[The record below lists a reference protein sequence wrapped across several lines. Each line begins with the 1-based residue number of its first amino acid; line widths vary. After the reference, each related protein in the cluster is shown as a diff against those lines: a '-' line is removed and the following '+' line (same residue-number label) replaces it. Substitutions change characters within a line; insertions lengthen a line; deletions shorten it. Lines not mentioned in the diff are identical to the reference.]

1 MFITAVCVI
10 FLIEV
15 VIAGKEVDKEDRIS
29 GTLVRPQ
36 LSARTWERGY
46 VTGHRLMQ
54 CQIDLSTPL
63 LESVTSSRFR
73 SEQEISLTK
82 ETGLTAS
89 PEFRKGL
96 AITIKPL
103 QRSIIVL
110 RNTSNHF
117 RPPATPS
124 DLLRPLPNL
133 GEKSN
138 RKRKYCSHLFWN
150 KKKNAWLNLF
160 FKP

>member
-1 MFITAVCVI
+1 MLTSIRNVKSYKKMRWNTMFITAVCVI

-15 VIAGKEVDKEDRIS
+15 VNAGKEVDKEDRIS
-29 GTLVRPQ
+29 RTLVRPQ

-54 CQIDLSTPL
+54 CQIDFSTPL

-73 SEQEISLTK
+73 SEQEISLKK
-82 ETGLTAS
+82 ETS
-89 PEFRKGL
+89 HIE
-96 AITIKPL
+96 
-103 QRSIIVL
+103 V

-138 RKRKYCSHLFWN
+138 RKRKYCSHLF
-150 KKKNAWLNLF
+150 
-160 FKP
+160 

>member
-1 MFITAVCVI
+1 MLTSIRNVKSYKKMRWNTMFITAVCVI

-29 GTLVRPQ
+29 RTLVRPQ

-54 CQIDLSTPL
+54 CQIDFSTPL

-73 SEQEISLTK
+73 SEQEISLKK
-82 ETGLTAS
+82 ETGHAAS

-110 RNTSNHF
+110 KVVTSEHFQPLPTTGDPF
-117 RPPATPS
+117 RPPPTTS
-124 DLLRPLPNL
+124 
-133 GEKSN
+133 KSG
-138 RKRKYCSHLFWN
+138 RKE
-150 KKKNAWLNLF
+150 
-160 FKP
+160 

>member
-1 MFITAVCVI
+1 MLTSIRNVKSYKKMRWNTMFITAVCVI

-15 VIAGKEVDKEDRIS
+15 VNAGKEVDKEDRIS
-29 GTLVRPQ
+29 RTLVRPQ

-54 CQIDLSTPL
+54 CQIDFSTPL

-73 SEQEISLTK
+73 SEQEISQVISK
-82 ETGLTAS
+82 S
-89 PEFRKGL
+89 RVQGL

-110 RNTSNHF
+110 KVVTSEHFQPLPTTGDPF
-117 RPPATPS
+117 RPPPTTS
-124 DLLRPLPNL
+124 
-133 GEKSN
+133 KSG
-138 RKRKYCSHLFWN
+138 RKE
-150 KKKNAWLNLF
+150 
-160 FKP
+160 